1 MHFSNSREPQAKL
14 YPISYIYDIY
24 FYIHVSIFIYS
35 SICLSMYLLIYC
47 HFYRLCLCVYLWIH
61 MFSFSLLCF
70 NLYLWLHSSI
80 SSDNILHKK
89 CSLYI
94 VRVEKKT
101 WQRYN
106 HYSVG
111 LWWLEYIGL
120 WWKKTKAV
128 EDFLKLFEITL
139 MCRLIRSPS
148 NLDGFN
154 WVKFLCFL
162 WYLTLV
168 FIETSRQETCF
179 SATGMLPWFPTVASH

>member
-1 MHFSNSREPQAKL
+1 MQWACQGIFSRFKANLLPFSVNFFFSKTGICSYPDLKNPRLVHFSNSREPQAKL
-14 YPISYIYDIY
+14 YPISYVYDIY

-106 HYSVG
+106 HHSVG
-111 LWWLEYIGL
+111 LWWKL
-120 WWKKTKAV
+120 WRKRRQWKT
-128 EDFLKLFEITL
+128 F
-139 MCRLIRSPS
+139 
-148 NLDGFN
+148 
-154 WVKFLCFL
+154 
-162 WYLTLV
+162 
-168 FIETSRQETCF
+168 
-179 SATGMLPWFPTVASH
+179 